1 MRQNRPET
9 QEEQRNYSL
18 DFKTLS
24 DMLLVFFKSRFRRAS
39 LKKILLLIT
48 VLLLVASPVFAKFD
62 PAFTWKTLETPHF
75 SIQYHQGEEE
85 IAKRTAIIAED
96 VHARL
101 VPRIRWEPAGR
112 THLVLVDAEDA
123 SNGLTTPF
131 PYNHITLFLTPP
143 IGAPGFGTTA
153 YDDWMRTLITHE
165 YTHILHLDMVNGVPD
180 LLQYLFGRLYFPNLY
195 EPVWM
200 IEGLATYE
208 ETEQTSGGR
217 GRSPGAEMVIR
228 MAVLEDKFPRL
239 SQASVFPDVWPSG
252 QVPYLFGE
260 GFTRFIADRY
270 GREKLADVSVSYS
283 KFGIPWLA
291 DANGRWTLGQ
301 WYSDLWDE
309 WHTELTT
316 RYEKLRAELS
326 TKGLTASRALTR
338 RGYINDSPVFSPD
351 GKKIAYA
358 VSNEDEVPAIYIMNA
373 DGTEDRKLIEN
384 TTSSTSSGE
393 SIAWSPDGSGIYYTK
408 IEVIRNTDLYN
419 DLYYFDR
426 DRNTEVRLT
435 EGLRARDPC
444 PSPDNK
450 KLVFVVNKLGR
461 NRLASIDIA
470 AAKNHAARESD
481 VTWLSQETA
490 DQYETPRY
498 SPDGTLIVAG
508 VWQPGGY
515 KDIWV
520 LDERGNKIEE
530 LMHDRAIDG
539 NATWGPDG
547 KVIYFSSDR
556 SGIFNLYAFERATKK
571 IYKITNVLG
580 GAFTPA
586 LSPDGKT
593 IVFSS
598 YSSAG
603 YDIHLR
609 PTDSASWISAAP
621 SRERYPAVTYTEK
634 PVEMKTSSYNPFPTL
649 VPRFWIPWYGYSE
662 ESRDLFGFLTFGQ
675 DAVER
680 HFYSLVGL
688 YSPKTYRKWY
698 AFNYYYDG
706 LYPTIQAAASDVD
719 GTYSDLLI
727 DANGSKTYT
736 QREKMLDASLQF
748 PLLKFQKQ
756 HSLLL
761 GYRRKEI
768 SALTQL
774 PPWSAYSGPVPA
786 QGMLTSGRI
795 MYLFNNARKY
805 GFSISPEDGRTIE
818 VGYKRYDKSIGS
830 DFDITKYTADWHEY
844 IDLPW
849 KHHVLQVRAFAG
861 NSAGDVMPQGAFQ
874 IGGDSP
880 GDTLLRVDDESVYLR
895 GYRVNAFRGRK
906 AGLASLEYRFPIKDI
921 ELGWSSTPVFLR
933 RVHGAV
939 FAEAGNAWDNA
950 FRSREFKRSA
960 GAEVRLDTN
969 VVYNVPVT
977 FRIVFAH
984 GFDDKGE
991 SRVYVSLSL
1000 PSLL

>member
-1 MRQNRPET
+1 MITP
-9 QEEQRNYSL
+9 YSEA
-18 DFKTLS
+18 
-24 DMLLVFFKSRFRRAS
+24 V
-39 LKKILLLIT
+39 LKKILLLCSI
-48 VLLLVASPVFAKFD
+48 LILHASFASAKFD
-62 PAFTWKTLETPHF
+62 PAFTWTTLRTPHF
-75 SIQYHQGEEE
+75 YIHYHQGEEE
-85 IAKRTAIIAED
+85 IAKRTAVIAED
-96 VHARL
+96 VHVRL
-101 VPRIRWEPAGR
+101 VPRIKWEPKGR

-123 SNGLTTPF
+123 TNGLTTPF
-131 PYNHITLFLTPP
+131 PYNHITLYLTQPV
-143 IGAPGFGTTA
+143 GAPGFGTTA

-165 YTHILHLDMVNGVPD
+165 YTHILHLDMVHGSTEV
-180 LLQYLFGRLYFPNLY
+180 LQDVLGRLYFPNLF
-195 EPVWM
+195 EPIWM

-217 GRSPGAEMVIR
+217 GISPGSEMVIR

-239 SQASVFPDVWPSG
+239 SQAAVFPDFWPSG

-260 GFTRFIADRY
+260 GFTRFIVERY
-270 GREKLADVSVSYS
+270 GREKLADIYLSYS
-283 KFGIPWLA
+283 RFGIPWLV

-309 WHTELTT
+309 WQKELKT
-316 RYEKLRAELS
+316 RYEKKRDELS
-326 TKGLTASRALTR
+326 AKGLTASLALTR
-338 RGYINDSPVFSPD
+338 RGYVNDAPVFSPD
-351 GKKIAYA
+351 GKSIAYA
-358 VSNEDEVPAIYIMNA
+358 VSNEDEFPAIYIMNA
-373 DGTEDRKLIEN
+373 DGTGDRKLIEN

-408 IEVIRNTDLYN
+408 IDVIRNTDVYN
-419 DLYYFDR
+419 DIYFYDISA
-426 DRNTEVRLT
+426 NKEVRIT
-435 EGLRARDPC
+435 NGLRARDPY

-450 KLVFVVNKLGR
+450 KLIFVTNKLGR
-461 NRLASIDIA
+461 NRLASINFA
-470 AAKNHAARESD
+470 ATRGHAVRESD
-481 VTWLSQETA
+481 ITWLSAETA

-498 SPDGTLIVAG
+498 SPDGTLIVLG

-520 LDERGNKIEE
+520 LDDRGNKIAE

-539 NATWGPDG
+539 NATWSPDG
-547 KVIYFSSDR
+547 KIIYFSSDR
-556 SGIFNLYAFERATKK
+556 TGIFNLYAFDRTTKK
-571 IYKITNVLG
+571 IYQITSVLG

-586 LSPDGKT
+586 PSPDGKT
-593 IVFSS
+593 LVFSS

-603 YDIHLR
+603 YDIHMR
-609 PTDSASWISAAP
+609 PADLDSWK
-621 SRERYPAVTYTEK
+621 PAEAYKDPRPVVTYAEK
-634 PVEMKTSSYNPFPTL
+634 PVEMQTKAYNPLPTL

-680 HFYSLVGL
+680 HSYSLTGL

-698 AFNYYYDG
+698 AFDYAYDG
-706 LYPTIQAAASDVD
+706 LYPTIQVAASDVD
-719 GTYSDLLI
+719 GTFSDLLI
-727 DANGSKTYT
+727 DTTRSKDYV
-736 QREKMLDASLQF
+736 QREKTLDASLVF

-756 HSLLL
+756 HALVI

-774 PPWSAYSGPVPA
+774 PPWPGYNGPVPSE
-786 QGMLTSGRI
+786 GSLISGRAAYI
-795 MYLFNNARKY
+795 FNNAKQY
-805 GFSISPEDGRTIE
+805 GFSISPENGRTVE

-830 DFDITKYTADWHEY
+830 DFNITKYTADWHEY
-844 IDLPW
+844 IDFPW
-849 KHHVLQVRAFAG
+849 KHHVLLARAFAG

-874 IGGDSP
+874 VGGDNP
-880 GDTLLRVDDESVYLR
+880 GDTLLQVDDESVYLR
-895 GYRVNAFRGRK
+895 GYRINEFRGRK

-960 GAEVRLDTN
+960 GAEVRLDTSL
-969 VVYNVPVT
+969 VYSLPIT

-984 GFDDKGE
+984 GFDEKGE
-991 SRVYVSLSL
+991 SQVYVSLWMPAL
-1000 PSLL
+1000 F